1 MQAHSLNGVWLLA
14 ETAAPRLLWPSP
26 GSPTARER
34 KHIAV
39 VIWEHNK
46 GPCVS
51 AVQSTQHTWLVTSPR
66 GGWFV
71 LWKGVHVV
79 PGTRPLLV
87 NRLCQTSDPAAM
99 GASFQVMF
107 CSVQSANSGHP
118 LWPLTLNCF
127 ILGFPDR
134 LQSDGYAPCFTEAVT
149 RSVAKIALH
158 ILCHSQA
165 SDVVSTLE
173 WLPQKLI

>member
-66 GGWFV
+66 G
-71 LWKGVHVV
+71 
-79 PGTRPLLV
+79 
-87 NRLCQTSDPAAM
+87 
-99 GASFQVMF
+99 
-107 CSVQSANSGHP
+107 
-118 LWPLTLNCF
+118 
-127 ILGFPDR
+127 
-134 LQSDGYAPCFTEAVT
+134 DGLSCGKE
-149 RSVAKIALH
+149 
-158 ILCHSQA
+158 
-165 SDVVSTLE
+165 STLYQAPALS
-173 WLPQKLI
+173 W